1 MIYNIEYTKNGETL
15 TMSVQA
21 NSLESA
27 TRYVNERTKVRFDG
41 YTPKS
46 KELELVT
53 EVEAELVEEEE
64 PEEELF
70 EEDDE

>member
-46 KELELVT
+46 KELELVV
-53 EVEAELVEEEE
+53 EVEAELVEAE

>member
-46 KELELVT
+46 KELELVV
-53 EVEAELVEEEE
+53 EVEAEPVEEE

>member
-46 KELELVT
+46 KELELVV
-53 EVEAELVEEEE
+53 EVEAELVEEE